1 MPVDSKINQAK
12 IKLKQWF
19 QNNTPYDIC
28 NVFNNGIEYISAR
41 INVRAF
47 KEYKKL
53 EKTKTSALKARMWG
67 KKVNTD
73 KAKKWQIKEPNCF
86 NS

>member
-41 INVRAF
+41 INVGAF
-47 KEYKKL
+47 KEIKSQKNENKCIESKNVG
-53 EKTKTSALKARMWG
+53 EKSKHR
-67 KKVNTD
+67 
-73 KAKKWQIKEPNCF
+73 
-86 NS
+86 